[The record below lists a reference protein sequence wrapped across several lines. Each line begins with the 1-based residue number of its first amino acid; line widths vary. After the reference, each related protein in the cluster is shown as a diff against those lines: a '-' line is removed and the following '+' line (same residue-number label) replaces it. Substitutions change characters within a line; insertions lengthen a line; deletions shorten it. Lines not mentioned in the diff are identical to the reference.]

1 MRATLGVEPRP
12 PMQPPEE
19 LPASPRFTAHAVSC
33 FERAGKKIF
42 RGATAAS
49 AVSEA
54 DAREQAR
61 QVAHRRCELAADGQ
75 PVRHM
80 LDRYPY
86 PERTVVEPV
95 VQRLA
100 AADDAGRELARLTRN
115 AYGATVLNA
124 YNVMFVDVDTT
135 DDTSN
140 TVAEVIVE
148 KRQAVEALGRVCA
161 ARSDLHFRV
170 YATKA
175 GLRYLCTSRL
185 FDPTAAETQE
195 LMELL
200 LSDKRYRVLCRVQ
213 KCFRARLTPKPWRC
227 EASAA
232 AAPSGVMGA
241 LRALFQARTPGLA
254 AAPAS
259 EFVACRF
266 MEEVGRPPV
275 RHPDAQAV
283 FKLHD
288 SLSGAFSNKPLA

>member
-1 MRATLGVEPRP
+1 MD
-12 PMQPPEE
+12 QPEDV
-19 LPASPRFTAHAVSC
+19 PAPPRFTAYAVSC
-33 FERAGKKIF
+33 IERAGKKFF
-42 RGATAAS
+42 RGASGVS
-49 AVSEA
+49 ALSEA
-54 DAREQAR
+54 DAMAQAR
-61 QVAHRRCELAADGQ
+61 QAAQRRSVLASEGQ

-100 AADDAGRELARLTRN
+100 APDNAARELARLTRN

-140 TVAEVIVE
+140 TIDEVIVE
-148 KRQAVEALGRVCA
+148 KQRAVEALGRVCA
-161 ARSDLHFRV
+161 ARGDLHFRV

-227 EASAA
+227 EVS
-232 AAPSGVMGA
+232 AAPSSGLFGA
-241 LRALFQARTPGLA
+241 LKSLLGARNAGSSGTGGT
-254 AAPAS
+254 

-266 MEEVGRPPV
+266 LEEVGRSSV
-275 RHPDAQAV
+275 RHADAQAIIR
-283 FKLHD
+283 LHD
-288 SLSGAFSNKPLA
+288 SLSGAFANKPLA